1 MGEIMVSL
9 SKIKRKNSCETV
21 LVLSQ
26 QLLVFPEPLNIV
38 KNLLKE
44 FDEDEKIWLEYQ
56 KKRYEIAEKNNRS
69 LHQTMMFETILN
81 SKGLTEKEIASMTKE
96 EFYSCYY
103 SLTLVQDSFRKTLN
117 NLGYSGEE
125 KLDKSVLRKLSIE
138 FNEQLIENI
147 KK

>member
-1 MGEIMVSL
+1 MVGL

-21 LVLSQ
+21 LILSQ

-38 KNLLKE
+38 KNILKE

-56 KKRYEIAEKNNRS
+56 KKRYEIVEKNNKS

-96 EFYSCYY
+96 KFYNCYY
-103 SLTLVQDSFRKTLN
+103 SLILVMDSFRKTLN

-138 FNEQLIENI
+138 FNKQLIENI

>member
-1 MGEIMVSL
+1 MVSL

-21 LVLSQ
+21 LILSQ

-38 KNLLKE
+38 KNILKE

-56 KKRYEIAEKNNRS
+56 KKRYEVAEKNNKS

-138 FNEQLIENI
+138 FNKQLIENI

>member
-1 MGEIMVSL
+1 MVGL

-21 LVLSQ
+21 FVLSQ

-38 KNLLKE
+38 KNLLNE
-44 FDEDEKIWLEYQ
+44 FDEGEKIWLEYQ
-56 KKRYEIAEKNNRS
+56 KKRYEIAEKNNKS

-81 SKGLTEKEIASMTKE
+81 SKGLTETEIASMTKE
-96 EFYSCYY
+96 EFYNCYY
-103 SLTLVQDSFRKTLN
+103 SLILVMDSFRKTLN
-117 NLGYSGEE
+117 NLGYSGKE

-138 FNEQLIENI
+138 FNKQLIENI

>member
-1 MGEIMVSL
+1 MVGL

-38 KNLLKE
+38 KNILKE

-56 KKRYEIAEKNNRS
+56 KKRYEVAEKNNKS

-96 EFYSCYY
+96 EFYNYYY
-103 SLTLVQDSFRKTLN
+103 SLTLVMDSFRKTLN
-117 NLGYSGEE
+117 NLGCSSEE
-125 KLDKSVLRKLSIE
+125 KLDKGILRKLSIE
-138 FNEQLIENI
+138 FNKQLVESV

>member
-1 MGEIMVSL
+1 MVGL

-21 LVLSQ
+21 FVLSQ

-38 KNLLKE
+38 KNILKE

-56 KKRYEIAEKNNRS
+56 KKRYEVAEKNNKS

-103 SLTLVQDSFRKTLN
+103 SLTLVMDSFRKTLN

-125 KLDKSVLRKLSIE
+125 KLDKSVLRKLSIK
-138 FNEQLIENI
+138 FNKLIIENI

>member
-1 MGEIMVSL
+1 MVGL

-21 LVLSQ
+21 LILSQ

-38 KNLLKE
+38 KNILKE

-56 KKRYEIAEKNNRS
+56 KKRYEIVEKNNKS

-96 EFYSCYY
+96 EFYNCYY
-103 SLTLVQDSFRKTLN
+103 SLILVMDSFRKTLN

-125 KLDKSVLRKLSIE
+125 KLDKSVLRKLSIK
-138 FNEQLIENI
+138 FNKLIIENI

>member
-1 MGEIMVSL
+1 MVGL

-21 LVLSQ
+21 LILSQ

-38 KNLLKE
+38 KNILKK

-56 KKRYEIAEKNNRS
+56 KKRYEIVEKNNKS

-96 EFYSCYY
+96 EFYNCYY
-103 SLTLVQDSFRKTLN
+103 SLILVMDSFRKTLN

-138 FNEQLIENI
+138 FNKQLIENI

>member
-1 MGEIMVSL
+1 MVGL

-21 LVLSQ
+21 LILSQ

-38 KNLLKE
+38 KNILKE

-56 KKRYEIAEKNNRS
+56 KKRYEVAEKNNKS

-103 SLTLVQDSFRKTLN
+103 SLTLVMGSFRKTLN
-117 NLGYSGEE
+117 NLGYSGKE
-125 KLDKSVLRKLSIE
+125 KLDKSVLRKLSIK
-138 FNEQLIENI
+138 FNKLIIENI

>member
-1 MGEIMVSL
+1 MVSL

-21 LVLSQ
+21 LILSQ

-38 KNLLKE
+38 KNILKE

-56 KKRYEIAEKNNRS
+56 KKRYEVAEKNNKS

-96 EFYSCYY
+96 EFYNCYY
-103 SLTLVQDSFRKTLN
+103 SLILVMDSFRKTLN

-138 FNEQLIENI
+138 FNKQLIENI

>member
-1 MGEIMVSL
+1 MVGL

-21 LVLSQ
+21 LILSQ

-38 KNLLKE
+38 KNILKE

-56 KKRYEIAEKNNRS
+56 KKRYEIVEKNNKS

-96 EFYSCYY
+96 EFYNCYY
-103 SLTLVQDSFRKTLN
+103 SLILVMDSFRKTLN
-117 NLGYSGEE
+117 NLGYSDKE

-138 FNEQLIENI
+138 FNKQLIENI

>member
-1 MGEIMVSL
+1 MVGL

-21 LVLSQ
+21 LILSQ

-38 KNLLKE
+38 KNILKE

-56 KKRYEIAEKNNRS
+56 KKRYEIVEKNNKS

-96 EFYSCYY
+96 EFYNCYY
-103 SLTLVQDSFRKTLN
+103 SLILVMDSFRKTLN

-125 KLDKSVLRKLSIE
+125 KLDKSVLRKPSIE
-138 FNEQLIENI
+138 FNKQLIENI

>member
-1 MGEIMVSL
+1 MVSL

>member
-1 MGEIMVSL
+1 MVGL

-21 LVLSQ
+21 LILSQ

-38 KNLLKE
+38 KNILKE

-56 KKRYEIAEKNNRS
+56 KKRYEIVEKNNKS

-81 SKGLTEKEIASMTKE
+81 SKSLTEKEIASMTKE
-96 EFYSCYY
+96 EFYNCYY
-103 SLTLVQDSFRKTLN
+103 SLILVMDSFRKTLN

-138 FNEQLIENI
+138 FNKQLIENI

>member
-1 MGEIMVSL
+1 MVGL

-21 LVLSQ
+21 LILSQ

-38 KNLLKE
+38 KNILKE
-44 FDEDEKIWLEYQ
+44 FDENEKIWLEYQ
-56 KKRYEIAEKNNRS
+56 KKRYEIVEKNNKS

-96 EFYSCYY
+96 EFYNCYY
-103 SLTLVQDSFRKTLN
+103 SLILVMDSFRKTLN

-138 FNEQLIENI
+138 FNKQLIENI

>member
-1 MGEIMVSL
+1 MVSL

-21 LVLSQ
+21 LILSQ

-38 KNLLKE
+38 KNILKE

-56 KKRYEIAEKNNRS
+56 KKRYEIVEKNNKS

-96 EFYSCYY
+96 EFYNCYY
-103 SLTLVQDSFRKTLN
+103 SLILVMDSFRKTLN

-138 FNEQLIENI
+138 FNKQLIENI

>member
-1 MGEIMVSL
+1 MVGL

-21 LVLSQ
+21 LILSQ

-38 KNLLKE
+38 KNILKE

-56 KKRYEIAEKNNRS
+56 KKRYEIVEKNNKS

-96 EFYSCYY
+96 EFYNCYY
-103 SLTLVQDSFRKTLN
+103 SLILVMDSFRKTLN

-138 FNEQLIENI
+138 FNKQLIENI

>member
-1 MGEIMVSL
+1 MVGL

-21 LVLSQ
+21 LILSQ
-26 QLLVFPEPLNIV
+26 QLLVFPEPLNIM
-38 KNLLKE
+38 KNILKE

-56 KKRYEIAEKNNRS
+56 KKRYEIVEKNNKS

-96 EFYSCYY
+96 EFYNCYY
-103 SLTLVQDSFRKTLN
+103 SLILVMDSFRKTLN

-138 FNEQLIENI
+138 FNKQLIENI

>member
-1 MGEIMVSL
+1 MVGL

-38 KNLLKE
+38 KNILKE

-56 KKRYEIAEKNNRS
+56 KKRYEIVEKNNKS

-96 EFYSCYY
+96 EFYNCYY
-103 SLTLVQDSFRKTLN
+103 SLILVMDSFRKTLN

-138 FNEQLIENI
+138 FNKQLIENI

>member
-1 MGEIMVSL
+1 MVGL

-21 LVLSQ
+21 LILSQ

-38 KNLLKE
+38 KNILKE
-44 FDEDEKIWLEYQ
+44 FDEDKKIWLEYQ
-56 KKRYEIAEKNNRS
+56 KKRYEIVEKNNKS

-96 EFYSCYY
+96 EFYNCYY
-103 SLTLVQDSFRKTLN
+103 SLILVMDSFRKTLN

-138 FNEQLIENI
+138 FNKQLIENI

>member
-1 MGEIMVSL
+1 MVGL

-38 KNLLKE
+38 KNILKE

-56 KKRYEIAEKNNRS
+56 KKRYEVAEKNNKS

-96 EFYSCYY
+96 EFYNYYY
-103 SLTLVQDSFRKTLN
+103 SLTLVMDSFRKTLN
-117 NLGYSGEE
+117 NLGCSSEE
-125 KLDKSVLRKLSIE
+125 KLDKGILRKLSIE
-138 FNEQLIENI
+138 FNKQLIESV

>member
-1 MGEIMVSL
+1 MVGL

-21 LVLSQ
+21 L
-26 QLLVFPEPLNIV
+26 I
-38 KNLLKE
+38 LKE

-56 KKRYEIAEKNNRS
+56 KKRYEIVEKNNKS

-96 EFYSCYY
+96 EFYNCYY
-103 SLTLVQDSFRKTLN
+103 SLILVMDSFRKTLN

-138 FNEQLIENI
+138 FNKQLIENI

>member
-1 MGEIMVSL
+1 MLSL
-9 SKIKRKNSCETV
+9 SKIKRKNGCETV
-21 LVLSQ
+21 FVLSQ

-38 KNLLKE
+38 KNILKE

-56 KKRYEIAEKNNRS
+56 KKRYEIVEKNNKS

-103 SLTLVQDSFRKTLN
+103 SLTLVMGSFRKTLN
-117 NLGYSGEE
+117 NLGYSDKE

-138 FNEQLIENI
+138 FNKQLIENI

>member
-1 MGEIMVSL
+1 MVGL

-21 LVLSQ
+21 LILSQ

-38 KNLLKE
+38 KNILKE

-56 KKRYEIAEKNNRS
+56 KKRYEIVEKNNKS

-96 EFYSCYY
+96 EFYNCYY
-103 SLTLVQDSFRKTLN
+103 SLILVMDSFRKTLN
-117 NLGYSGEE
+117 NLGYGGEE

-138 FNEQLIENI
+138 FNKQLIENI